1 MCSSNVTP
9 PAIMNEK
16 CYSHPHPTKKSL
28 SLSHSLTH
36 THTHT
41 HTHSLSTYV
50 PWIYVMEIYDIHGY
64 FSATAVDT
72 TIDHFDVAGVYL
84 PLLES
89 G

>member
-1 MCSSNVTP
+1 M
-9 PAIMNEK
+9 I
-16 CYSHPHPTKKSL
+16 
-28 SLSHSLTH
+28 
-36 THTHT
+36 
-41 HTHSLSTYV
+41 
-50 PWIYVMEIYDIHGY
+50 EITDVYEY